1 MSVRLTM
8 ALVVAAI
15 AVGIVVYI
23 NPFEGDEE
31 SRERSPWF
39 YNVAMEDIDVVSITH
54 DGKSIKLQRGEGRV
68 WEFEDPAG
76 IPPLT
81 DRWSGMT
88 LLLSGPRTR
97 RDLSATKITI
107 DDPAQYGLDNPK
119 TIIDVGL
126 SEGRTVQFRL
136 GDPTT
141 NGRHRYGQVIGFDEL
156 FLITAG
162 WGDVLGRLATEPPIP
177 AWYIERDP
185 ETITEI
191 SVFLSKP
198 ESENPSILRFK
209 QKDGSWMVRDFRT
222 DEEDLPVDSEQ
233 WAEFIPLLGGPPNLT
248 VADIRVEDNDYA
260 PYGIFDDS
268 RAIEIRFPAKKDEL
282 EYNDGVLFVIGSKTP
297 DERWYYG
304 RSGNIARRQAV
315 FLVDVEWTDT
325 LFGLY
330 DAIPYGE
337 VTEPQSDA
345 DTG

>member
-1 MSVRLTM
+1 MTIG
-8 ALVVAAI
+8 LVLAAI
-15 AVGIVVYI
+15 AAGIVVYI
-23 NPFEGDEE
+23 NPFEGEE
-31 SRERSPWF
+31 ERRVRSPWF
-39 YNVAMEDIDVVSITH
+39 YNVAMEDIDVVTITH
-54 DGKSIKLQRGEGRV
+54 HGESIKILRGEGRA

-76 IPPLT
+76 IPPVT

-97 RDLSATKITI
+97 RDLTATKITI
-107 DDPAQYGLDNPK
+107 DDPAQYGLDNPT

-126 SEGRTVQFRL
+126 SENRIVQFRL

-177 AWYIERDP
+177 SWFIKHEP

-191 SVFLSKP
+191 SVFLGKP

-209 QKDGSWMVRDFRT
+209 QRDGNWMVRDFRN
-222 DEEDLPVDSEQ
+222 DEGEVPVDLER

-248 VADIRVEDNDYA
+248 VADILVEDNDYT
-260 PYGIFDDS
+260 PYGITDTS
-268 RAIEIRFPAKKDEL
+268 RAIEIRFPAVKDEL
-282 EYNDGVLFVIGSKTP
+282 EYNDGVLFVVGSKTP
-297 DERWYYG
+297 DELWYYG
-304 RSGNIARRQAV
+304 RSGNIARRQTV
-315 FLVDVEWTDT
+315 FLLDVEWTDT
-325 LFGLY
+325 LFSLY
-330 DAIPYGE
+330 DAIPYGDDP
-337 VTEPQSDA
+337 EPEPESDA